1 MKTRAFVLT
10 ILSILIVVTFIV
22 VLEVNKRSSVTPNPE
37 HIACTM
43 DARVCPDGSAVGRVG
58 PNCEFA
64 PCPEPSPESDLIRVT
79 SPASQS
85 VITSPVTITGMARGT
100 WFFEGSFPISL
111 VNWDGLIIGEG
122 VATAQGEWMTEDFVP
137 FSASIA
143 YTIDPQTPYNR
154 GAIILRKDNPSGLPE
169 HDDSM
174 EVPVMFSEINQ

>member
-1 MKTRAFVLT
+1 MRIRVFVFVIIVLLAILTWLFAFGPT
-10 ILSILIVVTFIV
+10 IHPL
-22 VLEVNKRSSVTPNPE
+22 RSAPE

-64 PCPEPSPESDLIRVT
+64 PCPEESPESDLIRVT
-79 SPASQS
+79 APTPQS
-85 VITSPVTITGMARGT
+85 TITSPVTITGMARGT
-100 WFFEGSFPISL
+100 WFFEASFPISI

-122 VATAQGEWMTEDFVP
+122 VATAQSEWMTEDFVP

-143 YTIDPQTPYNR
+143 YTLDPQTPYNR

-169 HDDSM
+169 NDDAI
-174 EVPVMFSEINQ
+174 EIPVLLGEIKQ

>member
-10 ILSILIVVTFIV
+10 ILSILIVVTLIV

-37 HIACTM
+37 PVACTM
-43 DARVCPDGSAVGRVG
+43 DAMVCPDGSAVGRVG

-64 PCPEPSPESDLIRVT
+64 PCPEVSPKNDLIRVT

-100 WFFEGSFPISL
+100 WFFEGSFPISI
-111 VNWDGLIIGEG
+111 VNWDGLIVGEG

-137 FSASIA
+137 FTASIT

-154 GAIILRKDNPSGLPE
+154 GTIILRKDNPSGLPE

-174 EVPVMFSEINQ
+174 EVPVMLSEISE